1 MNLNDIKHI
10 MVVGAGTMG
19 HSIAQVYAQ
28 SGIEVDL
35 VDLNQE
41 MLEHAIKL
49 IKSNLTT
56 LAEVERLSHE
66 EIQSILNRIHPT
78 INLSEAASRAD
89 LVVEAVNELTEI
101 KNKVFSELNEYC
113 SEDTIFASNTS
124 GLNIF
129 EIVEVKK
136 PERLVINHWFAPP
149 HIIPLVEIV
158 SGPNTSPEILD
169 LSLKLMKKL
178 GKKPIVLKEFVPAF
192 IVNRIQN
199 VISVQ
204 FYEMIA
210 KGWATAE
217 QIDLAIKTSL
227 GIRLPIVGVVQSQDF
242 TGLDLVLD
250 IQKAY
255 RMNRRFPQVE
265 EMVNRGNLGAKTGKG
280 WYDYGGRTEE
290 EILKKRD
297 KMYLKML
304 EHLEKL
310 NGFEPI

>member
-149 HIIPLVEIV
+149 HIIPFVEIV
-158 SGPNTSPEILD
+158 SGPNTSPEI
-169 LSLKLMKKL
+169 
-178 GKKPIVLKEFVPAF
+178 
-192 IVNRIQN
+192 
-199 VISVQ
+199 IS
-204 FYEMIA
+204 
-210 KGWATAE
+210 
-217 QIDLAIKTSL
+217 
-227 GIRLPIVGVVQSQDF
+227 
-242 TGLDLVLD
+242 
-250 IQKAY
+250 
-255 RMNRRFPQVE
+255 FP
-265 EMVNRGNLGAKTGKG
+265 
-280 WYDYGGRTEE
+280 
-290 EILKKRD
+290 
-297 KMYLKML
+297 
-304 EHLEKL
+304 
-310 NGFEPI
+310 